1 MSLQELKNSL
11 VDGKTII
18 NKALLTQILDAII
31 SLENSESVSSAISS
45 TYCNMHH
52 NLGAIGEFLSKYYSK
67 EVDEFN
73 QLTVCM
79 AGDSIFGR
87 QDKGSTWNP
96 AKPEISLTP
105 DVNNPNET
113 QAGYLTGHFPP
124 NMWVQSVPYKTLE
137 LLQWSNADVKYY
149 NHSASEVTK
158 EGTWTDGFPLGADCT
173 RAVYSS
179 SNGATITLTFSE
191 ASFIK
196 TVFHYY
202 GAATS
207 KGSLITIEFSEDNGA
222 TWKSATDLN
231 LTSSL
236 ENSQEGN
243 SYYKL
248 PEKMYKWP
256 NICFKGLDKNKTY
269 KVKVTNKSTTRVGL
283 WGFETW
289 SKPRINVV
297 VVAEGG
303 NTAASQKGAPQRFY
317 SEMYNPS
324 LVIYE
329 LPFLNDLGSGPL
341 ASFKGIISPTSAAPS
356 SPTELGFYYCKED
369 GVYTNF
375 NNIEAKKGEY
385 IEYNNGVWKLNSTK
399 LESVLNTYKTNNE
412 IVFTRLSQQGVPV
425 IAIVTHGGAY
435 DITRPFGYEIAIPA
449 LRGLLGT
456 YGFAVLDIYKYQRES
471 GYYTQNNN
479 VIHADQTHLN
489 DRGVQMYMDLI
500 SLLLATPIENNFAGS
515 CNVIKRP
522 LLGTGTAGSTIDFGF
537 EFSKIPN
544 VMISGGTD
552 VIVTNVTKSGFTTT
566 GSGDFKYIAQIL

>member
-1 MSLQELKNSL
+1 MRTLKNSL
-11 VDGKTII
+11 VDGKTIV
-18 NKALLTQILDAII
+18 NKALLSKIIDAII
-31 SLENSESVSSAISS
+31 ILQSNNSTSEGISS

-67 EVDEFN
+67 EVDDFN
-73 QLTVCM
+73 QLTVCL

-96 AKPEISLTP
+96 EKPEISLTP
-105 DVNNPNET
+105 DMNNPSEE

-124 NMWVQSVPYKTLE
+124 NMWEMTVPFKTLE

-158 EGTWTDGFPLGADCT
+158 EGTWTDGFPVGADAT
-173 RAVYSS
+173 RAVYTSTVDTS
-179 SNGATITLTFSE
+179 ATLTFAG
-191 ASFIK
+191 ASFVK

-207 KGSLITIEFSEDNGA
+207 KNSLITIEFSTDNGA
-222 TWKSATDLN
+222 TWKSAKELN
-231 LTSSL
+231 ITASLSNSS
-236 ENSQEGN
+236 EGDT
-243 SYYKL
+243 YYRL
-248 PEKMYKWP
+248 PEKAYKWV
-256 NICFKGLDKNKTY
+256 NICFKGLDKSLAY
-269 KVKVTNKSTTRVGL
+269 KIKVTNKVASRVSL

-303 NTAASQKGAPQRFY
+303 NTASSQKAAPQRFY

-341 ASFKGIISPTSAAPS
+341 ARFRGMISPTSSAPS
-356 SPTELGFYYCKED
+356 SPTELDFYYCKED
-369 GVYTNF
+369 GIYTNF

-385 IEYNNGVWKLNSTK
+385 IEYNGTWKLNSTK
-399 LESVLNTYKTNNE
+399 LESVLNTYKKDNE
-412 IVFTRLSQQGVPV
+412 IVFTRLAQQGIPV

-435 DITRPFGYEIAIPA
+435 DINRPFGYEIAIPT

-456 YGFAVLDIYKYQRES
+456 YGFAVLDIYKYQREA
-471 GYYTQNNN
+471 GYYTQNNG
-479 VIHADQTHLN
+479 VIHADSTHLN

-515 CNVIKRP
+515 YNVIKRP
-522 LLGTGTAGSTIDFGF
+522 LLGEGTAGVLTEFGF

-544 VMISGGTD
+544 IIISEGEN
-552 VIVTNVTKSGFTTT
+552 IKVTNITKSGFTT
-566 GSGDFKYIAQIL
+566 SGEGTFKYIAQIL

>member
-1 MSLQELKNSL
+1 MLILKNSL
-11 VDGKTII
+11 VDGKTIV
-18 NKALLTQILDAII
+18 NKALLSKII
-31 SLENSESVSSAISS
+31 DTIIALQSDKSISEGISS
-45 TYCNMHH
+45 TYSNMHH
-52 NLGAIGEFLSKYYSK
+52 NLGAIGEFSSKYYSK

-79 AGDSIFGR
+79 AGDSIFAR

-96 AKPEISLTP
+96 ENPQISLTP
-105 DVNNPNET
+105 DMNNPNEE

-124 NMWVQSVPYKTLE
+124 NMWEMIVPFKTLE
-137 LLQWSNADVKYY
+137 LLQWSNSDVKYY
-149 NHSASEVTK
+149 NHVATEIVK
-158 EGTWTDGFPLGADCT
+158 EGAWTDGFPLGADNT
-173 RAVYSS
+173 RAVYTSS
-179 SNGATITLTFSE
+179 VGATATLTFTDT
-191 ASFIK
+191 SFVK
-196 TVFHYY
+196 TVFHNY
-202 GAATS
+202 GAGTS
-207 KGSLITIEFSEDNGA
+207 KNSLITIEFSTDNGV
-222 TWKSATDLN
+222 TWKTAEELN
-231 LTSSL
+231 ITASL
-236 ENSQEGN
+236 PNASEGD

-248 PEKMYKWP
+248 PEESYKWV
-256 NICFKGLDKNKTY
+256 NICFKGLDKSLTY
-269 KVKVTNKSTTRVGL
+269 KVKVTNKSTTRVSL

-303 NTAASQKGAPQRFY
+303 NTAGSQKMAPQRFY

-341 ASFKGIISPTSAAPS
+341 ARFKSMISPTSAAPS
-356 SPTELGFYYCKED
+356 SPTDLDFYYCKED

-399 LESVLNTYKTNNE
+399 LESVLNTYKKDNE

-515 CNVIKRP
+515 YNVIKRP
-522 LLGTGTAGSTIDFGF
+522 LLGEGTAGVPTEFGF

-544 VMISGGTD
+544 IMIYEGENIKVTD
-552 VIVTNVTKSGFTTT
+552 ITKSGFTT
-566 GSGDFKYIAQIL
+566 SGEGTFKYIAQIL